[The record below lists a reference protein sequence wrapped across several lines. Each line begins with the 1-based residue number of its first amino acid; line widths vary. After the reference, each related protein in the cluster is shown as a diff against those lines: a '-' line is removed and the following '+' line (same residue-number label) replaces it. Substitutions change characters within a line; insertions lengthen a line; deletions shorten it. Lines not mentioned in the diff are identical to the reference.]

1 MKWKF
6 GQKASTTED
15 KLIVNERF
23 PALNHRPL
31 TTGVREAKGAANL
44 YLEYKICQ
52 LEAVDGM
59 SGVPPIEEDDGRHSK
74 QQVMTTAGV
83 AGESMAKYAP
93 KHLSPKL
100 KVADLTISESRLSR
114 IKELVASQKHIP
126 TASIAGE
133 ARVDV
138 HATISDRW
146 KAHIDEMSI
155 LATLGK
161 KHVHSSPTKGKNQNP
176 ETSWFESPSHSRS
189 DDLGRDA
196 EISSTAH
203 EAARAY
209 DAGRFYARKK
219 IDLNFHDSATSFV
232 EIQPVSLEE
241 AQKSASS
248 MEEFKVFVKQQAEKA
263 ARRARYDPEWKR
275 TYHEWCLQVMWF
287 NVCRIFWL

>member
-23 PALNHRPL
+23 PALNHRPV

-52 LEAVDGM
+52 LEAVDSM
-59 SGVPPIEEDDGRHSK
+59 SGVPPIEEDDGVHSR

-93 KHLSPKL
+93 THLSPKR
-100 KVADLTISESRLSR
+100 KAADLTISESRLSR
-114 IKELVASQKHIP
+114 IEEDDASQSRQKDIP
-126 TASIAGE
+126 MASVAGK

-146 KAHIDEMSI
+146 KPRSDEMSI

-161 KHVHSSPTKGKNQNP
+161 KHVHSSPTKGKNQNQ
-176 ETSWFESPSHSRS
+176 ETSGFESPSHSR
-189 DDLGRDA
+189 
-196 EISSTAH
+196 
-203 EAARAY
+203 
-209 DAGRFYARKK
+209 
-219 IDLNFHDSATSFV
+219 
-232 EIQPVSLEE
+232 
-241 AQKSASS
+241 
-248 MEEFKVFVKQQAEKA
+248 
-263 ARRARYDPEWKR
+263 
-275 TYHEWCLQVMWF
+275 
-287 NVCRIFWL
+287 